1 MEMKLSESPV
11 KNSLVKKLSP
21 SHSEQNEKNFFS
33 RGLQQ
38 SSKTS
43 MNGHLVNFSEL
54 SAKIE
59 GVEKRLKGQEC
70 KTPLL
75 RGSNKSG
82 HPIDLMS
89 KYKNKS
95 KSGFISN

>member
-59 GVEKRLKGQEC
+59 GGGEEAKRSGVQDSSSAGQQQIW
-70 KTPLL
+70 T
-75 RGSNKSG
+75 SN
-82 HPIDLMS
+82 
-89 KYKNKS
+89 
-95 KSGFISN
+95 